1 MCNSSQMILLGL
13 VKRVGFDWSKLWEAC
28 LGGKSCRVISKKT
41 DCAFMSFMKRCYCFC
56 FSLGLLW
63 SIAMAV
69 HSILNSFKMTL
80 LSLSSPHI
88 IKIMFN
94 VSSIYFLINSL
105 WYLFLLSVLGT
116 FAATYL
122 TVAIIVKYHT
132 RPVHEIN
139 LSPLYSSGWV
149 WSDNAFKFSLPA
161 SSEPSFPLSVPKQ
174 DLLSCWKNVVER
186 M

>member
-1 MCNSSQMILLGL
+1 MN
-13 VKRVGFDWSKLWEAC
+13 
-28 LGGKSCRVISKKT
+28 
-41 DCAFMSFMKRCYCFC
+41 FMKRCYCFC
-56 FSLGLLW
+56 FSLWLWW

-69 HSILNSFKMTL
+69 HGILNSFKMTL
-80 LSLSSPHI
+80 LWLISKAFFPTHHQDNL
-88 IKIMFN
+88 FN
-94 VSSIYFLINSL
+94 VSCIYFLINSL

-149 WSDNAFKFSLPA
+149 WRDRAFKFSRKLYKGSQHPQNHI
-161 SSEPSFPLSVPKQ
+161 F
-174 DLLSCWKNVVER
+174 LLLCLKLIVMLKECCWECSCLI
-186 M
+186 